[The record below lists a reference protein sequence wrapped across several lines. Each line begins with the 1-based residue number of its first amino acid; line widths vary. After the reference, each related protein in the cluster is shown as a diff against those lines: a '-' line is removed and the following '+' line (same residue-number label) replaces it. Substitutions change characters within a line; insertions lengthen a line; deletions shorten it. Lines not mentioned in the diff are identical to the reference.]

1 MAYETRWLQNFKF
14 GTLASAASISDTVLS
29 SSGFASLASNL
40 TTAVYMPIALINP
53 ATGAFEIV
61 WATAHTAAAT
71 TVTVVRGREG
81 TSAAAWPAGTTWLV
95 GPTLY
100 DALYPTTRAALPS
113 DLHVGARAVIGDEQ
127 IAVQKTMHQGVAAS
141 VISNPA
147 DMVGG
152 TGALAANHHALLKFV
167 RFDSTTN
174 GSGNL
179 TINLPNSGFAHRN
192 LGVAI
197 TLENLSQASWG
208 KVVSLSTTQV
218 VVQFWDTIAGVTA
231 VAASKPVQGY
241 VLAIGA

>member
-1 MAYETRWLQNFKF
+1 MAHEIRWLQNFKF
-14 GTLASAASISDTVLS
+14 GTLSSAASLSDTVLS

-40 TTAVYMPIALINP
+40 TTTVYMPIALINP

-71 TVTVVRGREG
+71 TITVVRGREG
-81 TSAAAWPAGTTWLV
+81 TSAQAWPAGTTWLV

-100 DALYPTTRAALPS
+100 DALYPTVRASIPS
-113 DLHVGARAVIGDEQ
+113 DMHVGARVLIGDEQ
-127 IAVQKTMHQGVAAS
+127 IAVQKTLSQGVAPS
-141 VISNPA
+141 VIANPT

-152 TGALAANHHALLKFV
+152 AGALASGLHALLKFI

-192 LGVAI
+192 LGVSV

-231 VAASKPVQGY
+231 VAANKPVQGY
-241 VLAIGA
+241 ILAIGA